1 MIIYICEAVKEGY
14 FEAFTSKR
22 EAEKLLREYNNA
34 SRGEDP
40 SYNAQH
46 LTITKHDIKTRSDMI
61 WLLNSL
67 AASWDGLEQGDH
79 HNTFAGSNYR
89 MEEE

>member
-1 MIIYICEAVKEGY
+1 MIIYICEAGKNGF

-34 SRGEDP
+34 PRGEEP
-40 SYNAQH
+40 SYNGAY
-46 LTITKHDIKTRSDMI
+46 LTVTKHDIKTRSDMI

-67 AASWDGLEQGDH
+67 SASWDGLEQGDH
-79 HNTFAGSNYR
+79 HDTFAGSDYR

>member
-1 MIIYICEAVKEGY
+1 MIIYICEAGNEGY

-40 SYNAQH
+40 SYNGH
-46 LTITKHDIKTRSDMI
+46 LLTVTKHDIKTRSDMI

-79 HNTFAGSNYR
+79 HNPFAGSNYT

>member
-1 MIIYICEAVKEGY
+1 MIIYICEAGNEGY

-22 EAEKLLREYNNA
+22 EAEKHLREFNNA
-34 SRGEDP
+34 SRGENP
-40 SYNAQH
+40 SYNGHH
-46 LTITKHDIKTRSDMI
+46 LTVTKHDIKTRSDMI

-67 AASWDGLEQGDH
+67 AASWDGLEQGDRH
-79 HNTFAGSNYR
+79 STYR

>member
-1 MIIYICEAVKEGY
+1 MIIYICEAGKEGF

-40 SYNAQH
+40 SYNGHH
-46 LTITKHDIKTRSDMI
+46 LTVTKHDIKTRSDMI

-67 AASWDGLEQGDH
+67 AASWDGLQQGDH
-79 HNTFAGSNYR
+79 HDTFAGSDYT